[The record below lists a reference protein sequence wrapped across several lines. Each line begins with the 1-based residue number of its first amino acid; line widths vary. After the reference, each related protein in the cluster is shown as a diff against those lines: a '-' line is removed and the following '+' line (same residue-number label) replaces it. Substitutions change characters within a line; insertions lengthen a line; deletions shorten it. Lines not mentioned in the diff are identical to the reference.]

1 VYLTSVIVVLDQ
13 HFNSQDCLLDAIEK
27 SGCKCELLVYNNSCQ
42 DNEVKEALK
51 KASTHFIDTD
61 SIIEASYSECVNSL
75 LSISQGDHI
84 CIMHSFGYLEQ
95 DWMLKLREA
104 NDRVFNSGI
113 VYINEVDHVEYSDYA
128 LNNQEELESIQNN
141 DNKVQNILF
150 FKKQFLSIIGG
161 LHPNLC
167 STSAISH
174 FARRF
179 YFSGF
184 TNFAVPGNSM
194 LRLHTYVDTLQS
206 TQLEYKQSLDHLT
219 KSKNFFVP
227 LFQQTEKH
235 FNLIND
241 LSAFGEA
248 LFSLKLG
255 AGILTSQKLS
265 TPDLIQLTTIADN
278 NSASIEL
285 LPASYYDNNVLKNR
299 ILLLFR

>member
-1 VYLTSVIVVLDQ
+1 MYLTSVIVVLDQ
-13 HFNSQDCLLDAIEK
+13 YFNSQDCLLDSIDKAG
-27 SGCKCELLVYNNSCQ
+27 SKCELLVYNNGCT
-42 DNEVKEALK
+42 NEQALIALK
-51 KASTHFIDTD
+51 SASTYFQDHD

-75 LSISQGDHI
+75 LSVSQGDHI
-84 CIMHSFGYLEQ
+84 CIMHSFGYLDQ
-95 DWMLKLREA
+95 DWMLKMREA
-104 NDRVFNSGI
+104 TDRVFKSGI
-113 VYINEVDHVEYSDYA
+113 VYINEVDLSEHNDYA
-128 LNNQEELESIQNN
+128 LNNQEELEPIQNN

-194 LRLHTYVDTLQS
+194 IRLHTHVDTVQS
-206 TQLEYKQSLDHLT
+206 SQSEYKASLDHLT
-219 KSKNFFVP
+219 KTKDYFIP
-227 LFQQTEKH
+227 LFSQTENH
-235 FNLIND
+235 SRLIEA
-241 LSAFGEA
+241 LKEYGEP

-255 AGILTSQKLS
+255 AVVLTSQKLS
-265 TPDLIQLTTIADN
+265 NLDLVNLTVLASN

-299 ILLLFR
+299 ILLLFK